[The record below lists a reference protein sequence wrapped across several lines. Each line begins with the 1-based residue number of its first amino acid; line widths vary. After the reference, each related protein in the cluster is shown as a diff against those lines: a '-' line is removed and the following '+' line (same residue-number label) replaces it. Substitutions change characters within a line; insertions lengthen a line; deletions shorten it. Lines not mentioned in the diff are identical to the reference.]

1 MRRKNHRNRWGW
13 WLIGTLA
20 VLALVLGTWGVMRP
34 STTSEDVAEPK
45 TAAPKKAKKK
55 TTEKK
60 EKKRADKAE
69 KANNESADTG
79 TTPAANN
86 QGASG
91 TPASGTNNSAPS
103 SSGTT
108 TAPGQGTIN
117 GNTGN
122 QTDDDL
128 SYDAPAS
135 TAAGTT
141 VGAELN
147 NLVAELNKLA
157 GQYTEYQ
164 DVAAFNSGLAS
175 VQARNN
181 QLLAQSTTWADRN
194 LATKINGTI
203 ERMRADPENAQYIVG
218 HIWH

>member
-1 MRRKNHRNRWGW
+1 MRRKNHRRRWGW

-20 VLALVLGTWGVMRP
+20 VLTLVLGTGGVMRS
-34 STTSEDVAEPK
+34 STNSEDVAEPN

-55 TTEKK
+55 IADKK

-86 QGASG
+86 QGASA
-91 TPASGTNNSAPS
+91 TPASGANNSAPNGS
-103 SSGTT
+103 STT
-108 TAPGQGTIN
+108 TSPGQGTTN

-122 QTDDDL
+122 QTDNDL
-128 SYDAPAS
+128 SYYDPAS
-135 TAAGTT
+135 TAAETT

-147 NLVAELNKLA
+147 NLVAELNKLT

-164 DVAAFNSGLAS
+164 DVAAFNSGLA
-175 VQARNN
+175 AFR
-181 QLLAQSTTWADRN
+181 
-194 LATKINGTI
+194 
-203 ERMRADPENAQYIVG
+203 RAI
-218 HIWH
+218 IS

>member
-1 MRRKNHRNRWGW
+1 MRRNNHRRRWGW

-20 VLALVLGTWGVMRP
+20 ILALVLGTWSVMRP
-34 STTSEDVAEPK
+34 STTTREDVAEPK
-45 TAAPKKAKKK
+45 TTAPKKAKKK
-55 TTEKK
+55 TADKK
-60 EKKRADKAE
+60 EKKNADKAE
-69 KANNESADTG
+69 NKSADPSTP
-79 TTPAANN
+79 PAANN
-86 QGASG
+86 QGATG
-91 TPASGTNNSAPS
+91 IPTSGTNNSIPS
-103 SSGTT
+103 GSGTT
-108 TAPGQGTIN
+108 TTPGQGTIN
-117 GNTGN
+117 GNTGD

-128 SYDAPAS
+128 SYDDPAS

-157 GQYTEYQ
+157 GQYAEYQ

-181 QLLAQSTTWADRN
+181 QLMAQSTTWADRN

>member
-1 MRRKNHRNRWGW
+1 MRRKNHRRRWGW

-20 VLALVLGTWGVMRP
+20 VLTLVLGTWGVMRS
-34 STTSEDVAEPK
+34 STNSEDVAEPK

-55 TTEKK
+55 ITDKK
-60 EKKRADKAE
+60 EKRSADRAE
-69 KANNESADTG
+69 KANTKSADPG
-79 TTPAANN
+79 TSPATNT
-86 QGASG
+86 QGNPG
-91 TPASGTNNSAPS
+91 TPADSTDNPS
-103 SSGTT
+103 TGSITTTTPDQGTT
-108 TAPGQGTIN
+108 N
-117 GNTGN
+117 GNTEN
-122 QTDDDL
+122 QADNDL
-128 SYDAPAS
+128 SYDDPAS

-147 NLVAELNKLA
+147 NLVTELNKLA

-181 QLLAQSTTWADRN
+181 QLMAQSTTWADRN

-218 HIWH
+218 YIWH

>member
-1 MRRKNHRNRWGW
+1 M
-13 WLIGTLA
+13 
-20 VLALVLGTWGVMRP
+20 
-34 STTSEDVAEPK
+34 
-45 TAAPKKAKKK
+45 
-55 TTEKK
+55 
-60 EKKRADKAE
+60 
-69 KANNESADTG
+69 
-79 TTPAANN
+79 
-86 QGASG
+86 
-91 TPASGTNNSAPS
+91 
-103 SSGTT
+103 
-108 TAPGQGTIN
+108 N
-117 GNTGN
+117 GNTEN
-122 QTDDDL
+122 QADNDL
-128 SYDAPAS
+128 SYDDPAS

-181 QLLAQSTTWADRN
+181 QLMAQSTTWADRN

>member
-1 MRRKNHRNRWGW
+1 M
-13 WLIGTLA
+13 
-20 VLALVLGTWGVMRP
+20 
-34 STTSEDVAEPK
+34 AEPK

-55 TTEKK
+55 ITDKK
-60 EKKRADKAE
+60 EKRSADRAE
-69 KANNESADTG
+69 KANTKSADSG
-79 TTPAANN
+79 TSPATNT
-86 QGASG
+86 QGNPG
-91 TPASGTNNSAPS
+91 TPADSTDNPS
-103 SSGTT
+103 TGSITTTTPDQGTT
-108 TAPGQGTIN
+108 N
-117 GNTGN
+117 GNTEN
-122 QTDDDL
+122 QADNDL
-128 SYDAPAS
+128 SYDDPAS

-181 QLLAQSTTWADRN
+181 QLMAQSTTWADRN

-218 HIWH
+218 YIWH

>member
-1 MRRKNHRNRWGW
+1 MRRKNHRRRWGW

-55 TTEKK
+55 VADKK
-60 EKKRADKAE
+60 EKKSAEQAE
-69 KANNESADTG
+69 KANNKSADDDG
-79 TTPAANN
+79 TTPATNN
-86 QGASG
+86 QGAAS
-91 TPASGTNNSAPS
+91 TPGNKADNVPAN
-103 SSGTT
+103 SGTT
-108 TAPGQGTIN
+108 TVPDQGTKKDN
-117 GNTGN
+117 PGD

-128 SYDAPAS
+128 SYDDPAS
-135 TAAGTT
+135 TAAGTA

-157 GQYTEYQ
+157 SQYTEYQ

>member
-1 MRRKNHRNRWGW
+1 M
-13 WLIGTLA
+13 
-20 VLALVLGTWGVMRP
+20 
-34 STTSEDVAEPK
+34 AEPK

-55 TTEKK
+55 TTDKK
-60 EKKRADKAE
+60 DKRSADRAE
-69 KANNESADTG
+69 KANTKSADPG
-79 TTPAANN
+79 TSPATNTQEN
-86 QGASG
+86 PG
-91 TPASGTNNSAPS
+91 TPADSTDKPS
-103 SSGTT
+103 TGSITTTTPDQGTT
-108 TAPGQGTIN
+108 N
-117 GNTGN
+117 GNTEN
-122 QTDDDL
+122 QADNDL
-128 SYDAPAS
+128 SYDDPAS

-141 VGAELN
+141 VGAKLN

-157 GQYTEYQ
+157 GQY

-181 QLLAQSTTWADRN
+181 QLMAQSTTWADRN